1 MKRLLLDTQ
10 VLLWWLADDRRLP
23 PWAIAAVQAPGAE
36 VFVSQVSLWE
46 LAVKQREGRVQ
57 VNLARLE
64 QEVNRQHFQWLPL
77 DNNHLLALAQ
87 QDNSA
92 LPSDRFDQLLL
103 VQSRLEPL
111 LLLTA
116 DPTLYPWG
124 DTVLPL
130 DPPEPGQP

>member
-10 VLLWWLADDRRLP
+10 VLLWWLADDPRLP
-23 PWAIAAVQAPGAE
+23 LWTIAAVQAPGAE

-46 LAVKQREGRVQ
+46 LALKQRQGRVR
-57 VNLARLE
+57 VDLARLE
-64 QEVNRQHFQWLPL
+64 QEVNRQHFHWLPL

-87 QDNSA
+87 QDSSA
-92 LPSDRFDQLLL
+92 LPSDPFDQLLL

-116 DPTLYPWG
+116 DPTLHPWG
-124 DTVLPL
+124 DTVLL
-130 DPPEPGQP
+130 LHPPEPGQP

>member
-10 VLLWWLADDRRLP
+10 VLLWWLADDPRLP

-46 LAVKQREGRVQ
+46 LAIKQRQGRVR
-57 VNLARLE
+57 VDLANLE
-64 QEVNRQHFQWLPL
+64 QQVSRQHFRWLPL
-77 DNNHLLALAQ
+77 GNDHLLALAEQ
-87 QDNSA
+87 NSSS
-92 LPSDRFDQLLL
+92 LPSDLFDQLLL

-116 DPTLYPWG
+116 DPALQPWG
-124 DTVLPL
+124 ETVLLLP
-130 DPPEPGQP
+130 PPEPCQP